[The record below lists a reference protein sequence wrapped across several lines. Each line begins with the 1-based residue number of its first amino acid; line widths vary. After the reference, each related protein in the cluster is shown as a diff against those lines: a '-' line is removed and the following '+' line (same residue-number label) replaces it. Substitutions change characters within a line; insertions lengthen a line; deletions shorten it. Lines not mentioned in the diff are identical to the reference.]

1 MFPNVTTNTHSDDLM
16 LFRHRPHPED
26 PNKMFFDIWMF
37 ELIPEGEEWPPLPK
51 HDFRPEGS
59 SRSLGMVID
68 QDASNLATVQQGMNS
83 AGFNGLWLSDQ
94 ELRLRHF
101 HKTISEYVGE

>member
-1 MFPNVTTNTHSDDLM
+1 MCIRD
-16 LFRHRPHPED
+16 RHPDD

-51 HDFRPEGS
+51 HDFRPAGS

-68 QDASNLATVQQGMNS
+68 QDASNLATVQEGMNS
-83 AGFNGLWLSDQ
+83 AGFPGLWLSDQ

-101 HKTISEYVGE
+101 HKTISDYVGE